1 MGRWSRYG
9 GRRKKELV
17 GGKERIEGRVEESLL
32 MLVMSSLSLLLKLK
46 AEDRL
51 PQILEE
57 STKARQRSIQLSGIE
72 FAQELAKQLK
82 HHAESVE
89 GKYMELQQLV
99 AADPPVKD
107 KYFQDLF
114 NKIDRNT
121 AWFTKAQATVC

>member
-1 MGRWSRYG
+1 
-9 GRRKKELV
+9 
-17 GGKERIEGRVEESLL
+17 
-32 MLVMSSLSLLLKLK
+32 MLHRHLLLVVERPRL
-46 AEDRL
+46 AQDRL